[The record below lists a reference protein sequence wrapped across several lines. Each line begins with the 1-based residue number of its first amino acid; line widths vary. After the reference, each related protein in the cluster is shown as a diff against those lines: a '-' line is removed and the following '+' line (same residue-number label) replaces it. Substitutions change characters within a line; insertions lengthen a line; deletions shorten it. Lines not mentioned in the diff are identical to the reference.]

1 MSYLAPF
8 TGWDWFVIATLIVST
23 ALGLFSGLVRTVFA
37 LAGWII
43 ALVGAPLA
51 APGVIG
57 ATGWT
62 WHPLLVIAILFFAL
76 LIFVRLLGALLSAML
91 SKAGLGGIDRLLGG
105 VLGVARALLIVA
117 VAAVVAS
124 ALGAQHDP
132 AWQRALSRPL
142 LEQLVML
149 ADPWLPER
157 GGVSVSGLRRT

>member
-8 TGWDWFVIATLIVST
+8 TGWDWFVIAALIVST
-23 ALGLFSGLVRTVFA
+23 TLGLFSGLVRTVFA
-37 LAGWII
+37 LAGWVI

-51 APGVIG
+51 TPAAIH

-62 WHPLLVIAILFFAL
+62 LHPLLVMAILFFAL
-76 LIFVRLLGALLSAML
+76 LIFVRLLGAMLSAML
-91 SKAGLGGIDRLLGG
+91 ARAGLGGLDRVLGG
-105 VLGVARALLIVA
+105 LLGVARALLIVA

-149 ADPWLPER
+149 ADPWLPEH
-157 GGVSVSGLRRT
+157 GGVSASGLRRT